1 MTCIIGIECVDGAI
15 IAGDYLGSNG
25 FTKDHVT
32 QSKISSHSGML
43 FGYTSTFRF
52 GQIIECCMDDNTL
65 YPPTDSGQ
73 TYSWLIRNF
82 VPKVQK
88 SLKDAEY
95 VVKSGANAIIVV
107 NKQVWE
113 LQDDLSVIRSE
124 SGITSVGSGVY
135 HALASV
141 GTQIKLLDKKPTVKE
156 CEPILK
162 LAYEVIS
169 EHVTSVSTKFNF
181 LTQT

>member
-1 MTCIIGIECVDGAI
+1 MVQLSLVIILVVMVLPLLPEIHLALAWWMNGIITV
-15 IAGDYLGSNG
+15 L
-25 FTKDHVT
+25 
-32 QSKISSHSGML
+32 
-43 FGYTSTFRF
+43 
-52 GQIIECCMDDNTL
+52 
-65 YPPTDSGQ
+65 
-73 TYSWLIRNF
+73 
-82 VPKVQK
+82 
-88 SLKDAEY
+88 SL
-95 VVKSGANAIIVV
+95 SGANAIIVV